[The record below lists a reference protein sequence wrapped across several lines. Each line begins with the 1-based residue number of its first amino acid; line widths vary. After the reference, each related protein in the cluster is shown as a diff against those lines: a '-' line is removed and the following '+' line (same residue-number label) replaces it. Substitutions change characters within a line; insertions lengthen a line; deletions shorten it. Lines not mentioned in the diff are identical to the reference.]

1 VTTIR
6 SAVCVRCPPRW
17 LLFRVE
23 TDDGEIGWGEAI
35 GDLHEEVESALTA
48 IGERVVGSSI
58 HEIART
64 IETQRKARFWRDGPV
79 LDTALSALE
88 MALWDLKGKQL
99 GASVHDLLGGR
110 VRERVRVYRNSWGRN
125 AGEFAE
131 SASEA
136 VSQSMTAVKVSPAG
150 PTPDIVSRSE
160 LNDMVDV
167 VRAVRDAVGPNVDLA
182 VDLHGRLTPAASR
195 RAVHALA
202 PLDPFFIEEPC
213 LPDGSASH
221 LADLRALRTA
231 QPIAIATGERLRS
244 AHAFAQHLLPSPV
257 VDIIQPD
264 VSMVGGIRATI
275 EIGAM
280 AEAAQVSMAP
290 HCPYGPVQFA
300 ASMQVA
306 AASPAHLIQEFQS
319 LGGAGS
325 GGGTPGGGQNWA
337 FELIARSFSIE
348 GGHVDVPT
356 GAGLGIEVLEERIE
370 EHMDMWNPH
379 PPSVWTHADG
389 SHAEW

>member
-1 VTTIR
+1 M
-6 SAVCVRCPPRW
+6 
-17 LLFRVE
+17 
-23 TDDGEIGWGEAI
+23 
-35 GDLHEEVESALTA
+35 
-48 IGERVVGSSI
+48 GERVVGSSI
-58 HEIART
+58 HEITRT
-64 IETQRKARFWRDGPV
+64 IETQRKTRFWRDGPV

-99 GASVHDLLGGR
+99 GASVYDLLGGR
-110 VRERVRVYRNSWGRN
+110 VRERVRVYRNMWGRN
-125 AGEFAE
+125 PDEFAE
-131 SASEA
+131 SAREA
-136 VSQSMTAVKVSPAG
+136 VTQSMTAVKVSPAG
-150 PTPDIVSRSE
+150 PTPDVVSRAG

-202 PLDPFFIEEPC
+202 PFDLFFIEEPC
-213 LPDGSASH
+213 LPDGSPSH

-257 VDIIQPD
+257 ADIIQPD

-337 FELIARSFSIE
+337 FELIAQPFIIK

-356 GAGLGIEVLEERIE
+356 GLGLGIEVLEERIE

>member
-1 VTTIR
+1 MTTIR

-58 HEIART
+58 HEITQT

-150 PTPDIVSRSE
+150 PTPDIVSRSG

-264 VSMVGGIRATI
+264 VSMVGGIRAA
-275 EIGAM
+275 IGIGSM
-280 AEAAQVSMAP
+280 AETAQVSMAP

-337 FELIARSFSIE
+337 FELIAQPFSIKE
-348 GGHVDVPT
+348 GHVDVPT
-356 GAGLGIEVLEERIE
+356 GAGLGIAVLEDRIE